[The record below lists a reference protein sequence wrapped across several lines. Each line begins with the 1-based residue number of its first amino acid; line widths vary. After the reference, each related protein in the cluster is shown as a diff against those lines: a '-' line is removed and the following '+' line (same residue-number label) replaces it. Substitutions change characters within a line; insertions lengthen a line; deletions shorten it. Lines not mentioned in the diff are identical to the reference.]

1 MQRSLR
7 ALWTG
12 SPPQVEAALQDLLEE
27 ARERPQRPLSGREL
41 RVELAFAGA
50 FLLIS
55 GALLLVLPSSRP
67 LVASQ
72 AIALT
77 LLYAIASRVEFAT
90 GAGSTVP
97 TQLAFVPMLF
107 FLPTPAVPLF
117 VAAGLLLGRLPRYV
131 RGRTPPDRAIVELGD
146 ALYSIGPVIVLS
158 VAGADTPS
166 LADWPIYMVA
176 LAAQFAID
184 TGCSTARSWLGF
196 GVPPR
201 LALEELG
208 WICLADAL
216 LAAVGLLAALATL
229 EQPYAYLLELPL
241 LGMLAVSARDRRLRI
256 EQGDELHRAY
266 RGSAL
271 LLDRVV
277 ASDDRLTGEH
287 GRGVVNLAL
296 RVGDELRVDGQER
309 IELEFAALL
318 HDVGK
323 VAIDNEIINKRG
335 PLTQDE
341 FTAIKTHTVEGH
353 RMLAEIGGLLGR
365 VGVIVRSCH
374 ERWDGAGYPD
384 GLAGEAI
391 PLAARIVFCC
401 DAFHAMTTDRSYRTA
416 RSPRRAVAELQAHA
430 GTQFDPAV
438 VDALVRA
445 VRDHVED
452 GRVPARFAERRPARQ
467 LHAWHSEPPPVA
479 SDEGLI
485 GLLTD
490 GTVHSMN
497 SAAVRLLGW
506 TPEDAVGRPLHE
518 LVLHSYP
525 NGRAYPRDASPIDPA
540 VRERRAADGI
550 EVLWRKDGT
559 TLGVRYALRP
569 APEHEDTAGAVLTF
583 KPLVVRSPAE
593 EALRLGEELY
603 RSLARNLPNATVML
617 FDHELRLLVA
627 EGEPLAPT
635 QLEHEAL
642 SGRRLADVLPAAAW
656 ESLAEPARR
665 ALRGERRELDVETG
679 DGRVHRLTIGPVRDD
694 QGAVQAGLAVAED
707 VTQTRHR
714 TERLDRLAHYDELTG
729 LTNRAAF
736 HELADR
742 ALRRASRTP
751 VRSALLF
758 LDLDGLKAVNDT
770 RGHEAGDELLR
781 TVANRLTHTVREVDT
796 VARLSGDE
804 FAILLDAVKSEAEVA
819 VAADRILRAIAEPLQ
834 IGGDH
839 RVTVTAS
846 VGIAIQTSAD
856 ETGAKLLKAADAAM
870 YRAKGLGGNRFQFFN
885 AASDRR
891 AGSWLEAG
899 RTLGLALERN
909 ELTLHYQPEV
919 DLATG
924 AVVAV
929 EALVRWRH
937 PERGLLQPAAF
948 MAAAERQGLADA
960 VDDWV
965 VRTACAQGVAW
976 DADGL
981 PPFLIAVNLSAVHN
995 RGARLDD
1002 TINRRLAETGLPA
1015 HRLELEFAERLLADD
1030 DQPGEAML
1038 RNLRD
1043 GGTRIVI
1050 DRFGRGRS
1058 ELERLRTFPADALK
1072 IHGRFVRE
1080 LPQEPRMAF
1089 SLIGLAHS
1097 FGLEAIAA
1105 CVETTEQLAVLRGGG
1120 CDRAVGHA
1128 ISVPVPAERLTPW
1141 LHAKSD

>member
-67 LVASQ
+67 LVASH

-166 LADWPIYMVA
+166 LSDWPIYVVA

-296 RVGDELRVDGQER
+296 AGRRRAQGGRPGADRAGVRRAPARRGQGR
-309 IELEFAALL
+309 DRQRDHQQAGSA
-318 HDVGK
+318 
-323 VAIDNEIINKRG
+323 
-335 PLTQDE
+335 TQDE

-467 LHAWHSEPPPVA
+467 LQAWHSEPPPVA

-485 GLLTD
+485 GLLPD

-525 NGRAYPRDASPIDPA
+525 NGRAYPREASPIDPA
-540 VRERRAADGI
+540 VRDRRAADGI

-781 TVANRLTHTVREVDT
+781 RWR
-796 VARLSGDE
+796 
-804 FAILLDAVKSEAEVA
+804 
-819 VAADRILRAIAEPLQ
+819 
-834 IGGDH
+834 
-839 RVTVTAS
+839 TAS
-846 VGIAIQTSAD
+846 PTRCARWTRSRASAATSS
-856 ETGAKLLKAADAAM
+856 
-870 YRAKGLGGNRFQFFN
+870 R
-885 AASDRR
+885 SC
-891 AGSWLEAG
+891 S
-899 RTLGLALERN
+899 
-909 ELTLHYQPEV
+909 
-919 DLATG
+919 
-924 AVVAV
+924 
-929 EALVRWRH
+929 
-937 PERGLLQPAAF
+937 
-948 MAAAERQGLADA
+948 
-960 VDDWV
+960 
-965 VRTACAQGVAW
+965 
-976 DADGL
+976 
-981 PPFLIAVNLSAVHN
+981 
-995 RGARLDD
+995 
-1002 TINRRLAETGLPA
+1002 
-1015 HRLELEFAERLLADD
+1015 
-1030 DQPGEAML
+1030 
-1038 RNLRD
+1038 
-1043 GGTRIVI
+1043 TR
-1050 DRFGRGRS
+1050 
-1058 ELERLRTFPADALK
+1058 
-1072 IHGRFVRE
+1072 
-1080 LPQEPRMAF
+1080 
-1089 SLIGLAHS
+1089 
-1097 FGLEAIAA
+1097 
-1105 CVETTEQLAVLRGGG
+1105 
-1120 CDRAVGHA
+1120 
-1128 ISVPVPAERLTPW
+1128 
-1141 LHAKSD
+1141 

>member
-1 MQRSLR
+1 MR

-41 RVELAFAGA
+41 RVELAFAAA
-50 FLLIS
+50 FVVIAA
-55 GALLLVLPSSRP
+55 GLLLLLPTSRP
-67 LVASQ
+67 LDVAD
-72 AIALT
+72 AVALT
-77 LLYAIASRVEFAT
+77 FLYAIASRVEFAT

-107 FLPTPAVPLF
+107 FLPLAAVPLF

-131 RGRTPPDRAIVELGD
+131 RGRTPPDRALVELGD
-146 ALYSIGPVIVLS
+146 ALYSIGPVVVLS
-158 VAGADTPS
+158 AAGADLPS
-166 LADWPIYMVA
+166 LGDWPVYVAA

-201 LALEELG
+201 LALAELG

-216 LAAVGLLAALATL
+216 LAAVGLLAALATVD
-229 EQPYAYLLELPL
+229 QPYAYMLELPL
-241 LGMLAVSARDRRLRI
+241 LAMLAVSARDRRLRI

-277 ASDDRLTGEH
+277 ASDNRLTGEH

-296 RVGDELRVDGQER
+296 RVGDELGVEGQDR

-323 VAIDNEIINKRG
+323 VAVDNEIINKRG
-335 PLTQDE
+335 PLTQEE
-341 FTAIKTHTVEGH
+341 FTVIKTHTIEGH

-374 ERWDGAGYPD
+374 ERWDGTGYPD

-416 RSPRRAVAELQAHA
+416 RSPRRAIAELQAHA
-430 GTQFDPAV
+430 GTQFDPEV

-445 VRDHVED
+445 IREYVED
-452 GRVPARFAERRPARQ
+452 GRAAPRFVRSPPARQ
-467 LHAWHSEPPPVA
+467 LQAWHSEPPPVS
-479 SDEGLI
+479 SDEALV
-485 GLLTD
+485 GLLPD
-490 GTVHSMN
+490 GTIHSMN

-506 TPEDAVGRPLHE
+506 SPEEAVGRPLHD
-518 LVLHSYP
+518 LVHHSYP
-525 NGRAYPRDASPIDPA
+525 NGRHYPPEASPIQGSLAD
-540 VRERRAADGI
+540 RRATSGI
-550 EVLWRKDGT
+550 DVFWRKDGAP
-559 TLGVRYALRP
+559 LGVRFALRP
-569 APEHEDTAGAVLTF
+569 ATEEDESAGAVLTF

-617 FDHELRLLVA
+617 FDHELRLLMA
-627 EGEPLAPT
+627 EGEPLPQT
-635 QLEHEAL
+635 TLEHDAL
-642 SGRRLADVLPAAAW
+642 SGRRLRDVLPASAW

-707 VTQTRHR
+707 VTQSRHR

-736 HELADR
+736 HELADK
-742 ALRRASRTP
+742 ALRRASRSP

-770 RGHEAGDELLR
+770 RGHGAGDELLR
-781 TVANRLTHTVREVDT
+781 TVAARLTHTVREVDT

-804 FAILLDAVKSEAEVA
+804 FAVLLDAIHNESEVA
-819 VAADRILRAIAEPLQ
+819 AAADRILRAIAEPLQ
-834 IGGDH
+834 VDGDH

-846 VGIAIQTSAD
+846 VGIAIQGSAD
-856 ETGAKLLKAADAAM
+856 ETGAQLLKAADAAM

-891 AGSWLEAG
+891 AGSWREAG
-899 RTLGLALERN
+899 RALANALEKN
-909 ELTLHYQPEV
+909 QLTIHYQPEL

-948 MAAAERQGLADA
+948 MAAAERQGLAHA
-960 VDDWV
+960 IDDWV
-965 VRTACAQGVAW
+965 VRAACAQGIAW
-976 DADGL
+976 DAEGL
-981 PPFLIAVNLSAVHN
+981 PPFRIAVNLSAVHN
-995 RGARLDD
+995 RGAGLDD
-1002 TINRRLAETGLPA
+1002 TIARRLAETGLPA
-1015 HRLELEFAERLLADD
+1015 DRLELEFAERLLEDD
-1030 DQPGEAML
+1030 DALGEQML
-1038 RNLRD
+1038 SRLREH
-1043 GGTRIVI
+1043 GTRIVL

-1080 LPQEPRMAF
+1080 LPQEPRMAVG
-1089 SLIGLAHS
+1089 LIGLAHS
-1097 FGLEAIAA
+1097 FGLEAIAG
-1105 CVETTEQLAVLRGGG
+1105 CVETAEQLTLLRGSG
-1120 CDRAVGHA
+1120 CDRAMGHV

-1141 LHAKSD
+1141 LLAKAG